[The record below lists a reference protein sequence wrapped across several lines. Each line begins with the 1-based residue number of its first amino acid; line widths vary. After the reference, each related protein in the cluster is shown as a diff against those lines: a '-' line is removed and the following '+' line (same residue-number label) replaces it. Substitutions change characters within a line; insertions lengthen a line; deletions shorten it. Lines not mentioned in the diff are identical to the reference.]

1 MKKLSIFLFTFM
13 MIFFLPSCKK
23 RNDSFVI
30 SEFIENG
37 FNSAIELYNG
47 NNKEINL
54 ENYHLEFYFTTIKKV
69 FLKGTLPAKTTYVI
83 AYESEYLIDELR
95 QKADLLLNQFLFSGK
110 NAIALKKEKKI
121 IDILGTTNDFSTYCE
136 QKSIVRKEKYLR
148 STTKFDEY
156 EWIRYSPNDYSHLK
170 SVRNDITEEELL
182 EGPKLTLE
190 DMARPFYNES
200 NSSLGGG
207 GVVPVTVASYGDG
220 DTTNFYF
227 PSELGVGN
235 VVRVR
240 YQNVDTRE
248 TMEHLTQEWGVPAKN
263 FTNSELQKASL
274 IRIQSVLN
282 GSIFETFGRMLG
294 WIWVDDELLNFKLV
308 KEGYSEVQFGESD
321 SSYKGILY
329 TDFLYHAELYAKRNK
344 LKLHGEKDPTWN
356 YETNE
361 PKRKYNYV

>member
-136 QKSIVRKEKYLR
+136 QKSIVRKEK
-148 STTKFDEY
+148 K
-156 EWIRYSPNDYSHLK
+156 
-170 SVRNDITEEELL
+170 
-182 EGPKLTLE
+182 
-190 DMARPFYNES
+190 
-200 NSSLGGG
+200 
-207 GVVPVTVASYGDG
+207 
-220 DTTNFYF
+220 
-227 PSELGVGN
+227 
-235 VVRVR
+235 
-240 YQNVDTRE
+240 
-248 TMEHLTQEWGVPAKN
+248 
-263 FTNSELQKASL
+263 
-274 IRIQSVLN
+274 
-282 GSIFETFGRMLG
+282 
-294 WIWVDDELLNFKLV
+294 
-308 KEGYSEVQFGESD
+308 
-321 SSYKGILY
+321 
-329 TDFLYHAELYAKRNK
+329 
-344 LKLHGEKDPTWN
+344 
-356 YETNE
+356 
-361 PKRKYNYV
+361 